1 MLSVPTR
8 DSQQQ
13 LTGRLWVVSDRTRE
27 RESDR
32 LKDEFIGIVSHELRT
47 PLTSILGYTEILLNR
62 QDLDYESQ
70 REFLQTVSNEAE
82 RLFKMVKDLL
92 DVSRLEAGVVK
103 LNRWAVGLW
112 QVIEELTLQLHTQLI
127 HHKLLIDARTPLPP
141 VFADRDKVKQIIF
154 NLLSN
159 AIKYSPE
166 GSEIQLTVRRA
177 NADDLPATHP
187 PGQWMLIVV
196 RDEGIG
202 IKPEDQA
209 RLFERFQRVD
219 NSNTRQKSGVGL
231 GLYIS
236 RLLVELHGGRIWVK
250 SVEGSG
256 SSFSFTLPIWTAP
269 ANEQGQEP

>member
-1 MLSVPTR
+1 
-8 DSQQQ
+8 
-13 LTGRLWVVSDRTRE
+13 
-27 RESDR
+27 
-32 LKDEFIGIVSHELRT
+32 VSHELRT